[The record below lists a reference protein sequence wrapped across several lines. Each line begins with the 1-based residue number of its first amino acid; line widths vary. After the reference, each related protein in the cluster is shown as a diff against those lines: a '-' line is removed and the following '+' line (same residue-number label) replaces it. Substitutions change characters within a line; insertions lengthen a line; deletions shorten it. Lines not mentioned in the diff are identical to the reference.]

1 MGKSRTE
8 MKQEVPISTLIDIV
22 FLLIMFF
29 VATANFDSEGFDNN
43 VELAKA
49 QHLQKMTTKPIN
61 QIAISIDYNNI
72 TKGYDIK
79 VGGIPADGKMVENC
93 LRDNVKR
100 MGSGTEAFIRVDKRC
115 KLGALE
121 EVTTACSAAGVATI
135 KISAEAVGG
144 DK

>member
-49 QHLQKMTTKPIN
+49 KNLQKMTTKPIN
-61 QIAISIDYNNI
+61 QIPISIDYNTV
-72 TKGYDIK
+72 TKGNDIK
-79 VGGIPADGKMVENC
+79 IGGIPADGKQIEVC
-93 LRDNVKR
+93 LRDVVKH
-100 MGSGTEAFIRVDKRC
+100 MGSNSEAFIRVDRRC

-121 EVTTACSAAGVATI
+121 EVTTACSAAGVATL
-135 KISAEAVGG
+135 KISAEAEGG
-144 DK
+144 K

>member
-1 MGKSRTE
+1 
-8 MKQEVPISTLIDIV
+8 MKKTDQKCETPISSLIDIV

-49 QHLQKMTTKPIN
+49 KNLQKMTTKPIN
-61 QIAISIDYNNI
+61 QIPISVDYNNL

-79 VGGIPADGKMVENC
+79 VGGINATGKQVETL
-93 LRDNVKR
+93 LRECVKR
-100 MGSGTEAFIRVDKRC
+100 MGSSTEAFIRVDKRC

-121 EVTTACSAAGVATI
+121 EVTTACGAAGVATL
-135 KISAEAVGG
+135 KISAEAEGG
-144 DK
+144 K

>member
-49 QHLQKMTTKPIN
+49 KNLQKMTTKPIN
-61 QIAISIDYNNI
+61 QIPISIDYNNL

-79 VGGIPADGKMVENC
+79 VGGIPADGKQIEAC
-93 LRDNVKR
+93 LRDAVKH
-100 MGSGTEAFIRVDKRC
+100 MGTTTEAFIRVDKRC

-121 EVTTACSAAGVATI
+121 EVTTACGAAGVATL
-135 KISAEAVGG
+135 KISAEAEGS
-144 DK
+144 K